1 MAQDVKMITAFGL
14 KRAKNTC
21 VVSSAALR
29 RVYDRA
35 QYLCLHWTF
44 SVVTLQILSML
55 KQQHYT
61 LTNAGPMMVYCIFI
75 LLKNVSSTCSS
86 TTSSTFWSTTRSR
99 VPHSGRPYSTSLVL
113 SIPLSG
119 SVVSVYYLI
128 FCAFQVDQ
136 ILVHQK
142 MECIESESS
151 SLSPFLF
158 FLFLFLSVLE
168 QDCILS
174 LYVLYLL
181 F

>member
-1 MAQDVKMITAFGL
+1 MPQNSNVTTMCLDTSLFSDQHTHRHTHGCKCICYLNNMAQDVKMITAFGL

-21 VVSSAALR
+21 VESSAALR

-35 QYLCLHWTF
+35 QYFCLH
-44 SVVTLQILSML
+44 SVVTLQILFML

-119 SVVSVYYLI
+119 SVVSVYYLL
-128 FCAFQVDQ
+128 FS
-136 ILVHQK
+136 VHFR
-142 MECIESESS
+142 
-151 SLSPFLF
+151 LTRYLF
-158 FLFLFLSVLE
+158 TKKWSA
-168 QDCILS
+168 
-174 LYVLYLL
+174 
-181 F
+181 